1 MQDRF
6 MFRTYSVETK
16 QMRYLS
22 NFTSGRD
29 FYYAIFM
36 DNRALGV
43 GTHIVMQCTGLK
55 DKNGKL
61 IYEGDIVRLFN
72 SKNNFEEI
80 RQVVYKDCAFQF
92 NEPNSTIIDKPLYC
106 FAINYLNRYKH
117 IELEVIGNIH
127 ENPELLKEVCE
138 CQK

>member
-55 DKNGKL
+55 DKNGKP
-61 IYEGDIVRLFN
+61 IYEGDVIQDTIIPEYFYVVEW
-72 SKNNFEEI
+72 NNGGFSL
-80 RQVVYKDCAFQF
+80 K
-92 NEPNSTIIDKPLYC
+92 STIGNSFRLIDTM
-106 FAINYLNRYKH
+106 R
-117 IELEVIGNIH
+117 LEVIGNIY
-127 ENPELLKEVCE
+127 ENPELLRG
-138 CQK
+138 